1 MKILFINGSP
11 NKEGNTVHLA
21 NTLLSGKVYDTIHLA
36 DYKIYCYGQKYE
48 DDEFAK
54 VLAAIQQAD
63 TLVIGSPVY
72 WHNMSGAVRNLL
84 DRLYEALKKH
94 SLTNKSL
101 FFLFQGA
108 APDKWMIEAGEY
120 SIRMFAT
127 LYGLDYKG
135 MATTNAQAKE
145 LSHKL

>member
-1 MKILFINGSP
+1 METKTQ
-11 NKEGNTVHLA
+11 EGI
-21 NTLLSGKVYDTIHLA
+21 GFF
-36 DYKIYCYGQKYE
+36 QKYLT
-48 DDEFAK
+48 
-54 VLAAIQQAD
+54 VW
-63 TLVIGSPVY
+63 V
-72 WHNMSGAVRNLL
+72 AVRNLL

-127 LYGLDYKG
+127 LYGIDYKG

-145 LSHKL
+145 LSHNL